1 MVLIMSISKNVELM
15 IKGSQGYSGDDM
27 KNFEMF
33 IVGTLKK
40 LKDRWI
46 ISYANENNGLTQIVV
61 LGKKTVIVKANGDIN
76 YYLRL
81 SESKNTKATFKSNGL
96 FSYMSTYTSR
106 IDTEMTKSN
115 KYIELCYD
123 LKIDSE
129 NVMKNEL
136 YISVGLLN
144 N

>member
-1 MVLIMSISKNVELM
+1 MSISTNVELI

-33 IVGTLKK
+33 VMGTLKK

-46 ISYANENNGLTQIVV
+46 ISYENENNGLTQIVV
-61 LGKKTVIVKANGDIN
+61 LGKKTVIVKADGDIN

-81 SESKNTKATFKSNGL
+81 SENKNTKATFKSNGL
-96 FSYMSTYTSR
+96 FSYMSTYTNR

-115 KYIELCYD
+115 KRIELFYD
-123 LKIDSE
+123 MEMDSE
-129 NVMKNEL
+129 NVIKNKL